1 MATGFSMWPPP
12 QPTPNAQRIFSES
25 NAYAGSMDLS
35 PKSTPFDPG
44 SRASFATPKNSNT
57 PMNITMKRPSA
68 TPTPFGRTEHAYGR
82 CLQCNHLIQQSREL
96 ANRVRELEKQ
106 EEGPS
111 REELETEIRTLQK
124 QIAVSQHE
132 ASQREG
138 YCSHGNPW
146 PSCEK
151 AKKEKDMKNLEA
163 YTDKVTSELFRL
175 RNERRESGKPRPQSR
190 ERRRS
195 ESRGKRRSPSRERRR
210 SLSKQQRR
218 SPSRERR
225 RHSGSRRRRSG
236 SRRRRSGSRRR
247 RSGSRRRSASSSS
260 SSRSA
265 AFSVSWRAK
274 AVREKWD
281 DADKQIQEM
290 REQHE
295 LELNEAQQKQ
305 NAQTEEMQAQIS
317 ALKEQHATEMSQK
330 GEERQAEIAALQ
342 EQHAGEMA
350 TVQEEGEKEIA
361 CSLLKVSQAQD
372 LLQVLQFELDAM
384 KKRAEVTER
393 KHKLA
398 ISKNSDKAE
407 KEVKILKEKHAEE
420 ISKMTQRQ
428 DDMRES
434 FRREGESAKAFAIE
448 RDQLCAMHDAEME
461 EYKRESSDLKSQI
474 DELTQQL
481 SKAGAHDI
489 DTMRAEMDSL
499 KEMHANEV
507 ALLEQRMTE
516 MRKAFQ
522 KEVDDVKAEL
532 KERCDENLEMKNA
545 NSDDNKVAEI
555 EELRLA
561 HQEEISKLTIQI
573 RSCFKKEFDD
583 TKNELEETKKKLEE
597 CMANQ
602 SAGEFVVLPE
612 PTTAAFDELQLKN
625 EGLVE
630 KATELQK
637 EITKLKGE
645 TRRMEV
651 MKIELAGARS
661 EIRKLQENSFIPSR
675 SNDTSKMS
683 EEIRTLKGRLASS
696 FIEIETL
703 QQTASKQQHEIR
715 ASSARLQQAEG
726 EVAKLKKLNQELEE
740 LAADWNRVSECL
752 DAKEQEVEILK
763 TTLASVTGTPELE
776 EKLAR
781 KSKQLSRLQAL
792 LGEEFESDSATI
804 EHTEEPVG
812 VDADADGC
820 TPYIIRD
827 GFTLVAPGA

>member
-1 MATGFSMWPPP
+1 
-12 QPTPNAQRIFSES
+12 
-25 NAYAGSMDLS
+25 
-35 PKSTPFDPG
+35 
-44 SRASFATPKNSNT
+44 
-57 PMNITMKRPSA
+57 
-68 TPTPFGRTEHAYGR
+68 
-82 CLQCNHLIQQSREL
+82 
-96 ANRVRELEKQ
+96 
-106 EEGPS
+106 
-111 REELETEIRTLQK
+111 
-124 QIAVSQHE
+124 
-132 ASQREG
+132 
-138 YCSHGNPW
+138 
-146 PSCEK
+146 
-151 AKKEKDMKNLEA
+151 
-163 YTDKVTSELFRL
+163 
-175 RNERRESGKPRPQSR
+175 
-190 ERRRS
+190 
-195 ESRGKRRSPSRERRR
+195 
-210 SLSKQQRR
+210 
-218 SPSRERR
+218 
-225 RHSGSRRRRSG
+225 
-236 SRRRRSGSRRR
+236 
-247 RSGSRRRSASSSS
+247 
-260 SSRSA
+260 
-265 AFSVSWRAK
+265 
-274 AVREKWD
+274 
-281 DADKQIQEM
+281 
-290 REQHE
+290 
-295 LELNEAQQKQ
+295 
-305 NAQTEEMQAQIS
+305 
-317 ALKEQHATEMSQK
+317 
-330 GEERQAEIAALQ
+330 
-342 EQHAGEMA
+342 
-350 TVQEEGEKEIA
+350 
-361 CSLLKVSQAQD
+361 
-372 LLQVLQFELDAM
+372 M

-448 RDQLCAMHDAEME
+448 RDQLCAIHDAKME

-474 DELTQQL
+474 DDLTLQL
-481 SKAGAHDI
+481 SRAGAHEI

-507 ALLEQRMTE
+507 ALLEHRMTE

-522 KEVDDVKAEL
+522 KEVNDVKAEL

-545 NSDDNKVAEI
+545 NSDDKLAEI

-561 HQEEISKLTIQI
+561 HQEEVSKLTIQI
-573 RSCFKKEFDD
+573 RNCFKKEFDD

-597 CMANQ
+597 CRANQ

-612 PTTAAFDELQLKN
+612 PTTAAFDELRLKN
-625 EGLVE
+625 ESLLE

-675 SNDTSKMS
+675 SNDTQKMA

-696 FIEIETL
+696 FTEIETL
-703 QQTASKQQHEIR
+703 QQTASKQQNEIR

-763 TTLASVTGTPELE
+763 TTLASVAGTPELE

-781 KSKQLSRLQAL
+781 KTKQLSRLEAL

-812 VDADADGC
+812 VDADADG
-820 TPYIIRD
+820 
-827 GFTLVAPGA
+827 FTWVARGA